1 MILDFLMNIDK
12 SLILIIQSYGFFVY
26 PFLFLII
33 FIETGL
39 VIMPFLPG
47 DSLLFASGALASK
60 GLMNVFLVFLIA
72 SSAAIIGDTVNYW
85 IGNLVGEK
93 ISQSRFVKKEYLART
108 HGFYEKHGG
117 KAIILA
123 RFIPIIRTFAPFVA
137 GIGKMKYLKFLSFNI
152 IGGILWTALFIF
164 GGFFFGNI
172 PLIEQNF
179 SIAIFVII
187 GISLLPIII
196 EFVRHKRKNIIFS
209 AS

>member
-12 SLILIIQSYGFFVY
+12 NLILIIQSYGFLIY

-33 FIETGL
+33 FVETGL

-72 SSAAIIGDTVNYW
+72 SSAAIIGDTINYW

-93 ISQSRFVKKEYLART
+93 ISQSRFVKKEQLIRT
-108 HGFYEKHGG
+108 QKFYEKHGG

-123 RFIPIIRTFAPFVA
+123 RFVPIIRTFAPFIA
-137 GIGKMKYLKFLSFNI
+137 GIGKMKYLKFLSFNV

-187 GISLLPIII
+187 FISLLPIVI
-196 EFVRHKRKNIIFS
+196 EYIRNKRRKN
-209 AS
+209 

>member
-1 MILDFLMNIDK
+1 MNIDK
-12 SLILIIQSYGFFVY
+12 NLILIIQAYGFLIY

-33 FIETGL
+33 FVETGL

-93 ISQSRFVKKEYLART
+93 ISQSRFIKKEQLIRT
-108 HGFYEKHGG
+108 QKFYEKHGG

-123 RFIPIIRTFAPFVA
+123 RFIPIVRTFAPFIA

-164 GGFFFGNI
+164 GGFFFGNL

-187 GISLLPIII
+187 GISLVPILI
-196 EFVRHKRKNIIFS
+196 EYIRNKRKN
-209 AS
+209 

>member
-1 MILDFLMNIDK
+1 
-12 SLILIIQSYGFFVY
+12 
-26 PFLFLII
+26 FLFLII
-33 FIETGL
+33 FVETGL

-60 GLMNVFLVFLIA
+60 GLMNVFVVFLVA
-72 SSAAIIGDTVNYW
+72 SSAAIIGDTINYW

-93 ISQSRFVKKEYLART
+93 ISQSKFVKKEQLTRT
-108 HGFYEKHGG
+108 QKFYEKHGG

-123 RFIPIIRTFAPFVA
+123 RFIPIIRTFAPFIA

-187 GISLLPIII
+187 GISILPIII
-196 EFVRHKRKNIIFS
+196 EYIRNKRKN
-209 AS
+209 

>member
-12 SLILIIQSYGFFVY
+12 SLILIIQSYGFLIY

-33 FIETGL
+33 FVETGL

-60 GLMNVFLVFLIA
+60 GLMNVFVVFLVA
-72 SSAAIIGDTVNYW
+72 SSAAIIGDTINYW

-93 ISQSRFVKKEYLART
+93 ISQSKFVKKEQLTRT
-108 HGFYEKHGG
+108 QKFYEKHGG

-123 RFIPIIRTFAPFVA
+123 RFIPIIRTFAPFIA

-187 GISLLPIII
+187 GISILPIII
-196 EFVRHKRKNIIFS
+196 EYIRNKRKN
-209 AS
+209 

>member
-1 MILDFLMNIDK
+1 MIHNDKMILDFLMNIDK
-12 SLILIIQSYGFFVY
+12 SLILIIQSYGFLIY

-33 FIETGL
+33 FVETGL

-60 GLMNVFLVFLIA
+60 GLMNVFVVFLVA
-72 SSAAIIGDTVNYW
+72 SSAAIIGDTINYW

-93 ISQSRFVKKEYLART
+93 ISQSKFVKKEQLTRT
-108 HGFYEKHGG
+108 QKFYEKHGG

-123 RFIPIIRTFAPFVA
+123 RFIPIIRTFAPFIA

-187 GISLLPIII
+187 GISILPIII
-196 EFVRHKRKNIIFS
+196 EYIRNKRKN
-209 AS
+209 

>member
-12 SLILIIQSYGFFVY
+12 ELILIIQSYGFFIY

-33 FIETGL
+33 FVETGL
-39 VIMPFLPG
+39 VVMPFLPG

-60 GLMNVFLVFLIA
+60 GLMNVFVVFLIA

-85 IGNLVGEK
+85 IGNIVGEK
-93 ISQSRFVKKEYLART
+93 ISQSRFVKKEQLIRT
-108 HGFYEKHGG
+108 QKFYEKHGG

-123 RFIPIIRTFAPFVA
+123 RFIPIIRTFAPFIA

-187 GISLLPIII
+187 GLSLLPIII
-196 EFVRHKRKNIIFS
+196 EFIRNKKRKN
-209 AS
+209 